1 MKIFLDTNVLL
12 DWLLDRQDTFGNEA
26 TAIIEAAE
34 NNLIEAYISAGTVYT
49 VAYVLEKSGK
59 KGEALRSAMTRLLN
73 LLKVKATDTQPYL
86 AACLRNMKDL
96 EDAFQYEI
104 ALYGLKMDYFV
115 TANLKDFATQDQKE
129 LPVVTPAQMLDYIR
143 KL

>member
-12 DWLLDRQDTFGNEA
+12 DWLLDRQDTFANEA
-26 TAIIEAAE
+26 TALLEAAE

-49 VAYVLEKSGK
+49 VAYILEKSGK
-59 KGEALRSAMTRLLN
+59 KGETLRVAMTRVLN
-73 LLKVKATDTQPYL
+73 LLKVRETNTQPYL
-86 AACLRNMKDL
+86 EACQRNMKDL

-104 ALYGLKMDYFV
+104 ALHGQKLDFFV

-129 LPVVTPAQMLDYIR
+129 LPVVTPAQMLGYIR
-143 KL
+143 KV

>member
-12 DWLLDRQDTFGNEA
+12 DWLLDRQDTFANEA

-49 VAYVLEKSGK
+49 IAYVLEKSGK

-73 LLKVKATDTQPYL
+73 LLNVKATDTQPYL